1 MQFAPLEKQTPKQI
15 MNRFGE
21 KLRVLRNKHK
31 ITLLQLAQE
40 FGYTSHSYLSE
51 IEYGHKTPT
60 VGLVLKVSRFFNV
73 STDSLL
79 KDEMELDWNDQN
91 PGK

>member
-1 MQFAPLEKQTPKQI
+1 

-21 KLRVLRNKHK
+21 KLRTLRNEHK

-51 IEYGHKTPT
+51 IEYGYKMPT
-60 VGLVLKVSRFFNV
+60 VALVLKVSRFFDV

-79 KDEMELDWNDQN
+79 KDEMDLDLK
-91 PGK
+91 PKHFEK

>member
-1 MQFAPLEKQTPKQI
+1 

-21 KLRVLRNKHK
+21 KLRTLRNEHK

-51 IEYGHKTPT
+51 IEYGHKMPT
-60 VGLVLKVSRFFNV
+60 VALVLKMSRFFDV

-79 KDEMELDWNDQN
+79 KDEMDLDLK
-91 PGK
+91 PKHSEK

>member
-1 MQFAPLEKQTPKQI
+1 

-21 KLRVLRNKHK
+21 KLRSLRNEHK
-31 ITLLQLAQE
+31 ITLLHLAQE

-51 IEYGHKTPT
+51 IEYGYKMPT
-60 VGLVLKVSRFFNV
+60 VTLVLKVSRFFNV

-79 KDEMELDWNDQN
+79 KDEIDLDL
-91 PGK
+91 KHKISEK